1 MSFQKQVYLNQALGN
16 VGQISKAHHSFCN
29 VIPAI
34 AADEFVKVG
43 SFVQSKATGATNENE
58 VIGASGKAI
67 SGSILGVVVRDS
79 LKVAGDSTAT
89 LAVKKGENCAI
100 LTEGSIFIETDLQSQ
115 AKKGQYVFLKDADG
129 TLAFYN
135 TTTQSNYTYTG
146 FRVSKG
152 NDTATS
158 GLIEITTARA

>member
-1 MSFQKQVYLNQALGN
+1 MSFQKQVNLNQALGN

-43 SFVQSKATGATNENE
+43 SFVQSKTSPTNENE
-58 VIGASGKAI
+58 VIGASGVAI

-79 LKVAGDSTAT
+79 LKVAGDSTPT
-89 LAVKKGENCAI
+89 LEIKKGENCAI
-100 LTEGSIFIETDLQSQ
+100 LTEGSIFIETSLQ
-115 AKKGQYVFLKDADG
+115 AKKGQYVFLKTDDG
-129 TLAFYN
+129 TLAFDN
-135 TTTQSNYTYTG
+135 TATKASYTYTG

-152 NDTATS
+152 HDSSSA

>member
-1 MSFQKQVYLNQALGN
+1 MSFQKQVNANQALGN
-16 VGQISKAHHSFCN
+16 VGQISKAHHSFLN

-43 SFVQSKATGATNENE
+43 SFVQSKAAATNENE

-79 LKVAGDSTAT
+79 LKVAGDSTPT
-89 LAVKKGENCAI
+89 LEVKKGENCAI
-100 LTEGSIFIETDLQSQ
+100 LTEGSIFIEVNAI
-115 AKKGQYVFLKDADG
+115 AKKGKYVMLKTDDG
-129 TLAFYN
+129 ALGFYDSS
-135 TTTQSNYTYTG
+135 TQSGYTYTG

-152 NDTATS
+152 HDTTS
-158 GLIEITTARA
+158 AGLIEITTARA

>member
-16 VGQISKAHHSFCN
+16 VGQISKAYHSFCN

-58 VIGASGKAI
+58 VIGASGKQI
-67 SGSILGVVVRDS
+67 TGSILGVVVRDS

-89 LAVKKGENCAI
+89 LAVKKGENCASR
-100 LTEGSIFIETDLQSQ
+100 TEGSIFIETSLQ

-129 TLAFYN
+129 TLAFYD

-152 NDTATS
+152 NDTATA

>member
-1 MSFQKQVYLNQALGN
+1 MSFQKQVNLNQALGN

-34 AADEFVKVG
+34 AADENVRVG
-43 SFVQSKATGATNENE
+43 SFVQSKTSSTNENE
-58 VIGASGKAI
+58 VIGTSGKAI

-89 LAVKKGENCAI
+89 LAVKKGENCAV
-100 LTEGSIFIETDLQSQ
+100 LNEGSIFIETSLQ

-129 TLAFYN
+129 TLAFDD
-135 TTTQSNYTYTG
+135 TATKASHTYTG

-152 NDTATS
+152 NETAAR
-158 GLIEITTARA
+158 GVIEITTARA

>member
-1 MSFQKQVYLNQALGN
+1 MSFQKQVNANQALGN
-16 VGQISKAHHSFCN
+16 VGQISKAHHSFLN

-34 AADEFVKVG
+34 AADDFVKVG
-43 SFVQSKATGATNENE
+43 SFVQSTAAATNENE
-58 VIGASGKAI
+58 VVGASGKQI
-67 SGSILGVVVRDS
+67 TGSILGVVVRDS

-100 LTEGSIFIETDLQSQ
+100 LTEGSIFIETSLQ

-129 TLAFYN
+129 TLAFDD
-135 TTTQSNYTYTG
+135 TATKASHTYTG

-152 NDTATS
+152 HDTTS
-158 GLIEITTARA
+158 AGLIEITTARA

>member
-1 MSFQKQVYLNQALGN
+1 MSFQKQVNLKQALGN
-16 VGQISKAHHSFCN
+16 VGQISKANHSFCN

-34 AADEFVKVG
+34 AADENVSVG
-43 SFVQSKATGATNENE
+43 SFVQSSAAATNENE

-89 LAVKKGENCAI
+89 LAVKKGENCAV
-100 LTEGSIFIETDLQSQ
+100 LNEGSIFIETSLQ
-115 AKKGQYVFLKDADG
+115 AKKGQYVFLKTDDG
-129 TLAFYN
+129 TLAFDDAA
-135 TTTQSNYTYTG
+135 TKTSYTYTG

-152 NDTATS
+152 NETAAR
-158 GLIEITTARA
+158 GVIEITTARA

>member
-1 MSFQKQVYLNQALGN
+1 MSFQKQVNANQALGN

-43 SFVQSKATGATNENE
+43 SFVQSKTSPTNENE

-67 SGSILGVVVRDS
+67 TGSILGVVVRDS
-79 LKVAGDSTAT
+79 LKVTGDSTAT
-89 LAVKKGENCAI
+89 LEVKKGENCAI
-100 LTEGSIFIETDLQSQ
+100 LTEGSIFIETSLQ
-115 AKKGQYVFLKDADG
+115 ATKGQYVFLKTDDG

-135 TTTQSNYTYTG
+135 TNTQSNYTYTG

-152 NDTATS
+152 NETAAR
-158 GLIEITTARA
+158 GVIEITTARA

>member
-1 MSFQKQVYLNQALGN
+1 MSFQKQVNLNQALGN
-16 VGQISKAHHSFCN
+16 VGQISKAYHSFCN

-43 SFVQSKATGATNENE
+43 SFVQSKTSPTNENE
-58 VIGASGKAI
+58 VIGASGVAI

-100 LTEGSIFIETDLQSQ
+100 LTEGSIFIEVNAI
-115 AKKGQYVFLKDADG
+115 AKKGKYVFLKTADG
-129 TLAFYN
+129 SLGFFD
-135 TTTQSNYTYTG
+135 TTTESNYTYTG

-152 NDTATS
+152 NDAAAA
-158 GLIEITTARA
+158 GLIELTTARA

>member
-43 SFVQSKATGATNENE
+43 SFVQSKTSPTNENE

-89 LAVKKGENCAI
+89 LAVKKGENCAV
-100 LTEGSIFIETDLQSQ
+100 LNEGSIFIETSLQ

-129 TLAFYN
+129 TLAFDN
-135 TTTQSNYTYTG
+135 SATKASYTYTG

-152 NDTATS
+152 NETDAR
-158 GLIEITTARA
+158 GVIEITTARA

>member
-1 MSFQKQVYLNQALGN
+1 MSFQKQVNLNQALGN
-16 VGQISKAHHSFCN
+16 VGQISKANHSFCN

-34 AADEFVKVG
+34 AADDFVKVG
-43 SFVQSKATGATNENE
+43 SFVQSSSTATNENE
-58 VIGASGKAI
+58 VVGASGKAI

-89 LAVKKGENCAI
+89 LAVKKGENCAV
-100 LTEGSIFIETDLQSQ
+100 LNEGSIFIETSLQ
-115 AKKGQYVFLKDADG
+115 AKKGQYVFLKTDDG
-129 TLAFYN
+129 TLAFDN
-135 TTTQSNYTYTG
+135 TATKASHTYTG

-152 NDTATS
+152 NDTATA

>member
-1 MSFQKQVYLNQALGN
+1 MSFQKQVNANQALGN
-16 VGQISKAHHSFCN
+16 VGQISKAHHSFLN

-43 SFVQSKATGATNENE
+43 SFVQSKTAATNENE

-79 LKVAGDSTAT
+79 LKVTGDSTPT
-89 LAVKKGENCAI
+89 LEVKKGENCAI
-100 LTEGSIFIETDLQSQ
+100 LTEGSIFIEVSVE
-115 AKKGQYVFLKDADG
+115 AKKGKYVMLQTTDG
-129 TLAFYN
+129 ALGFYDSS
-135 TTTQSNYTYTG
+135 TQSGYTYTG

-152 NDTATS
+152 NETAAR
-158 GLIEITTARA
+158 GVIEITTARA

>member
-1 MSFQKQVYLNQALGN
+1 MSFQKQVNANQALGN
-16 VGQISKAHHSFCN
+16 AGQISKAHHSFLN

-43 SFVQSKATGATNENE
+43 SFVQSKTTATNENE

-79 LKVAGDSTAT
+79 LKVTGDSTPT
-89 LAVKKGENCAI
+89 LEIKKGENCAV
-100 LTEGSIFIETDLQSQ
+100 LTEGSIFIEVNAI
-115 AKKGQYVFLKDADG
+115 AKKGQYVFLKNTDG
-129 TLAFYN
+129 SLGFYN
-135 TTTQSNYTYTG
+135 ASTQSDYTYTG

-152 NDTATS
+152 NETAAR
-158 GLIEITTARA
+158 GVIEITTARA

>member
-34 AADEFVKVG
+34 AADDFVKVG
-43 SFVQSKATGATNENE
+43 SFVQSSTSATNENE
-58 VIGASGKAI
+58 VFGTSGKAI

-79 LKVAGDSTAT
+79 LKVTGDSTAT

-100 LTEGSIFIETDLQSQ
+100 LTEGSIFIEVNAI

-129 TLAFYN
+129 SLGFYN
-135 TTTQSNYTYTG
+135 TTTQSDYTYTG

-152 NDTATS
+152 NETAAR
-158 GLIEITTARA
+158 GVIEITTARA

>member
-16 VGQISKAHHSFCN
+16 VGHISKAYHSFCN

-43 SFVQSKATGATNENE
+43 SFVQSKTSPTNENE
-58 VIGASGKAI
+58 VVGASGKAI

-100 LTEGSIFIETDLQSQ
+100 LTEGSIFIEVSVE
-115 AKKGQYVFLKDADG
+115 AKKGKYVFLKDADG
-129 TLAFYN
+129 TLAFDN
-135 TTTQSNYTYTG
+135 SATKASYTYTG

-152 NDTATS
+152 NDAAAA

>member
-1 MSFQKQVYLNQALGN
+1 MSFQKQVNLNQALGN
-16 VGQISKAHHSFCN
+16 VGQISKAYHSFCN

-34 AADEFVKVG
+34 AADENVSVG
-43 SFVQSKATGATNENE
+43 SFVQSKTGATNENE

-79 LKVAGDSTAT
+79 LKVAGDSTPT

-100 LTEGSIFIETDLQSQ
+100 LTEGSIFIETSLQ
-115 AKKGQYVFLKDADG
+115 AKKGQYVFLKTDDG
-129 TLAFYN
+129 TLAFDN
-135 TTTQSNYTYTG
+135 NATKASHTYTG

-152 NDTATS
+152 NDTATA

>member
-16 VGQISKAHHSFCN
+16 VGQISKAYHSFCN

-43 SFVQSKATGATNENE
+43 SFVQSKTSPTNENE
-58 VIGASGKAI
+58 VVGASGKAI
-67 SGSILGVVVRDS
+67 TGSILGVVVRDS
-79 LKVAGDSTAT
+79 LKVTGDSTAT

-100 LTEGSIFIETDLQSQ
+100 LTEGSIFIEVNVQ
-115 AKKGQYVFLKDADG
+115 AKKGQYVFLKTDDG
-129 TLAFYN
+129 TLAFDN
-135 TTTQSNYTYTG
+135 TATKANYTYTG

-152 NDTATS
+152 NDTATA

>member
-1 MSFQKQVYLNQALGN
+1 MSFQTQVNLKQALGN

-34 AADEFVKVG
+34 AADENVRVG
-43 SFVQSKATGATNENE
+43 SFVQSKTSSTNENE
-58 VIGASGKAI
+58 VIGTSGKAI

-100 LTEGSIFIETDLQSQ
+100 LTEGSIFIEVSVE
-115 AKKGQYVFLKDADG
+115 AKKGKYVFLKDADG
-129 TLAFYN
+129 TLAFYDTN
-135 TTTQSNYTYTG
+135 TQSNYTYTG

-152 NDTATS
+152 NETAAR
-158 GLIEITTARA
+158 GVIEITTARA

>member
-1 MSFQKQVYLNQALGN
+1 MSFQKQVNLNQALGN
-16 VGQISKAHHSFCN
+16 VGQISKANHSFCN
-29 VIPAI
+29 VIPAT

-79 LKVAGDSTAT
+79 LKVAGDSTPT

-100 LTEGSIFIETDLQSQ
+100 LTEGSIFIEVNAI
-115 AKKGQYVFLKDADG
+115 AKKGQYVFLKTDDG
-129 TLAFYN
+129 TLAFDN
-135 TTTQSNYTYTG
+135 TTTKASYTYTG

-152 NDTATS
+152 QDTATA
-158 GLIEITTARA
+158 GIIEITTARA

>member
-1 MSFQKQVYLNQALGN
+1 MSFQKQVNLNQALGN

-43 SFVQSKATGATNENE
+43 SFVQSKAAATNENE
-58 VIGASGKAI
+58 VIGASGKQI
-67 SGSILGVVVRDS
+67 TGSILGVVVRDS
-79 LKVAGDSTAT
+79 LKVAGDSTPT

-100 LTEGSIFIETDLQSQ
+100 LTEGSIFIETSLQ
-115 AKKGQYVFLKDADG
+115 AKKGQYVFLKTDDG
-129 TLAFYN
+129 TLAFDN
-135 TTTQSNYTYTG
+135 TATKANHTYTG

-152 NDTATS
+152 NDTATA

>member
-1 MSFQKQVYLNQALGN
+1 MSFQKQVNLNQALGN

-43 SFVQSKATGATNENE
+43 SFVQSKTSPTNENE

-79 LKVAGDSTAT
+79 LKVAADSTAT

-100 LTEGSIFIETDLQSQ
+100 LTEGSIFIETSLQ
-115 AKKGQYVFLKDADG
+115 AKKGQYVFLKTDDG
-129 TLAFYN
+129 TLAFDN
-135 TTTQSNYTYTG
+135 SATKASYTYTG

-152 NDTATS
+152 NETAAR
-158 GLIEITTARA
+158 GVIEITTARA

>member
-1 MSFQKQVYLNQALGN
+1 MSFQKQVNLNQALGN

-34 AADEFVKVG
+34 AADDFVKVG
-43 SFVQSKATGATNENE
+43 SFVQSSTSATNENE

-67 SGSILGVVVRDS
+67 TGSILGVVVRDS

-89 LAVKKGENCAI
+89 LAVKKGENCAV
-100 LTEGSIFIETDLQSQ
+100 LNEGSIFIETSLQ
-115 AKKGQYVFLKDADG
+115 AKKGQYVFLKTDDG
-129 TLAFYN
+129 TLAFDN
-135 TTTQSNYTYTG
+135 SATKASHTYTG

-152 NDTATS
+152 NETAAR
-158 GLIEITTARA
+158 GVIEITTARA

>member
-1 MSFQKQVYLNQALGN
+1 MSFQKQVNLNQALGN

-43 SFVQSKATGATNENE
+43 SFVQSKTSPTNENE

-79 LKVAGDSTAT
+79 LKVAGDSTPT
-89 LAVKKGENCAI
+89 LEVKKGENCAI
-100 LTEGSIFIETDLQSQ
+100 LNEGSIFIETSLQ
-115 AKKGQYVFLKDADG
+115 AKKGQYVFLKTDDG
-129 TLAFYN
+129 TLAFDD
-135 TTTQSNYTYTG
+135 TATKTSHTYTG

-152 NDTATS
+152 NETAAR
-158 GLIEITTARA
+158 GVIEITTVRA

>member
-1 MSFQKQVYLNQALGN
+1 MSFQKQVNLNQALGN
-16 VGQISKAHHSFCN
+16 VGQISKANHSFCN

-34 AADEFVKVG
+34 AADENVRVG
-43 SFVQSKATGATNENE
+43 SFVQSKTSPTNENE

-89 LAVKKGENCAI
+89 LAVKKGENCSI
-100 LTEGSIFIETDLQSQ
+100 LTEGSIFIEVNAI
-115 AKKGQYVFLKDADG
+115 AKKGQYVFLKTDDG
-129 TLAFYN
+129 TLAFDN
-135 TTTQSNYTYTG
+135 SATKASYTYTG

-152 NDTATS
+152 QDTATA
-158 GLIEITTARA
+158 GIIEITTARA